1 MNLQLL
7 TLDSMHG
14 WGGRWRLRVARVL
27 ICGLIASTCA
37 SAGHAAARNPGQD
50 WQLLVDRSLV
60 SSTKGLAWVQ
70 HESQSAGV
78 ALRSDRPWE
87 GDALYIS
94 SIYYLDGEYRMLYR
108 GLDVRVDGESSYLCL
123 ARSRDGIHW
132 EKPELGLIEFDGTR
146 ANNIIADAQGRRLG
160 MCYTFL
166 DPRPGT
172 PANERVKAIAWTD
185 GKRYYHWA
193 RNNKGNLKMVLLASA
208 NGEVFQEMEGYANT
222 LRSDRPN
229 AFDGGSIFWSAEEQ
243 CFVGYL
249 RWWDEGAAPHPR
261 SLQDWMIVHPGT
273 RSVFRVTSKDLR
285 SWSEAVP
292 MSFGQT
298 PREHIYES
306 STHPYFRSPQLYLAL
321 ANRFNP
327 GRRGISDTEAL
338 GLRIRTLPNSGG
350 GPRYD
355 FTRDV
360 NDLILMTT
368 RPGTAVYERPFM
380 EAFMRPGVEPG
391 NWGSRSNYAPQHGGL
406 IRTGR
411 AEMSFLVTRQHL
423 QPGNHIERRTLRLD
437 GLTSLRAPYAHGE
450 FTSVP
455 LLCSG
460 DRLELNYS
468 TSGVGEVQVEIQ
480 DEAGEALPGFSLND
494 CVPLIGDRI
503 SGGVAWKA
511 ESSLR
516 SLRGRSVRIRM
527 VLSDADIYSFRFAED
542 PR

>member
-1 MNLQLL
+1 MNLRSL
-7 TLDSMHG
+7 TLVLKGSL
-14 WGGRWRLRVARVL
+14 GRGWRLKWSHVL
-27 ICGLIASTCA
+27 IHGLIAWSC
-37 SAGHAAARNPGQD
+37 SGVGQAAPRDLGQE
-50 WQLLVDRSLV
+50 WQLLIDRSLV
-60 SSTKGLAWVQ
+60 SSKKGLTWVQ
-70 HESQSAGV
+70 HESHSAGV
-78 ALRSDRPWE
+78 ALQADRPWE

-94 SIYYLDGEYRMLYR
+94 SIYYLDGEYHMLYR

-123 ARSRDGIHW
+123 ARSRDGVLW

-166 DPRPGT
+166 DPRPGA

-185 GKRYYHWA
+185 GKRYYHWS

-208 NGEVFQEMEGYANT
+208 NGEVFHEMDGYADT

-229 AFDGGSIFWSAEEQ
+229 AFDGGSIFWSPVEQ
-243 CFVGYL
+243 CFVGYF
-249 RWWDEGAAPHPR
+249 RWWDEEATRHPR

-273 RSVFRVTSKDLR
+273 RSVFRATSKDLR

-292 MSFGQT
+292 MGFGQT

-306 STHPYFRSPQLYLAL
+306 STYPYFRSSQLYLAL

-368 RPGTAVYERPFM
+368 KPGATVYERPFM

-411 AEMSFLVTRQHL
+411 TEMSFLVTRQHL

-437 GLTSLRAPYAHGE
+437 GFASLRAPYAHGE

-455 LLCSG
+455 LVCAG

-480 DEAGEALPGFSLND
+480 DEAGSALPGFSIND

-503 SGGVAWKA
+503 SGGVAWKGG
-511 ESSLR
+511 SSLH
-516 SLRGRSVRIRM
+516 SLRGKSVRIRM
-527 VLSDADIYSFRFAED
+527 VLSDADLYSFRFAEEAQ
-542 PR
+542 